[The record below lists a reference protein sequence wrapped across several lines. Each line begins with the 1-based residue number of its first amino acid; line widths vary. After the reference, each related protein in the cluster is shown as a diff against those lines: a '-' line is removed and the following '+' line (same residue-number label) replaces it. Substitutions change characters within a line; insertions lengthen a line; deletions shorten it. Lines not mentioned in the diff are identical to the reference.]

1 MDAYDC
7 QYNLDI
13 VLPFFEKGQIKFG
26 CFDIDIDRYN
36 EYKISLSKGK
46 LENAGQK
53 ELAHL
58 VWLQNLSIDEA
69 IEADSRDLIDVAL
82 DNIDR
87 HLEENDVK
95 YFFERR
101 SNKGNYMSRAEI
113 KKYHSEWLTDLLET
127 LNSSM
132 KNYYYLV
139 IKLIDRGAYVK
150 EHIIDETGYAE
161 HINIVIKDEF
171 QTAFVYRVAQD
182 MMKLENA

>member
-1 MDAYDC
+1 M
-7 QYNLDI
+7 
-13 VLPFFEKGQIKFG
+13 
-26 CFDIDIDRYN
+26 
-36 EYKISLSKGK
+36 
-46 LENAGQK
+46 
-53 ELAHL
+53 
-58 VWLQNLSIDEA
+58 
-69 IEADSRDLIDVAL
+69 IDVAL